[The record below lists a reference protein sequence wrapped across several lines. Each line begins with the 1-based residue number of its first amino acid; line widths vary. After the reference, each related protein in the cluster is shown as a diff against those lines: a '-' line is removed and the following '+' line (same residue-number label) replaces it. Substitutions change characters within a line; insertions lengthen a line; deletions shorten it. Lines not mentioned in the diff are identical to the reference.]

1 MTNEAAT
8 KIRIGDAA
16 SHAGERVEIQ
26 GWLYNLRKSG
36 KIVFPIVRDG
46 SGMIQCVAVKSSL
59 PEELFETLKN
69 LTQESSLTV
78 TGTLRAE
85 PRAAGGYEL
94 DLIDAQVHQRVT
106 EEHPYPITPKEHGVD
121 FLMDHRHLWLRSRR
135 QHAAIR
141 VRHQVIKSIRDYF
154 DSHGFTLVDTPDLY
168 ARRL

>member
-1 MTNEAAT
+1 MMSGNDSAAPIV
-8 KIRIGDAA
+8 KISDAA
-16 SHAGERVEIQ
+16 QHVGERVQIQ

-59 PEELFETLKN
+59 PEELFETLKG

-94 DLIDAQVHQRVT
+94 DVSDAHVLQRVS
-106 EEHPYPITPKEHGVD
+106 EEHPYPITPKEHGD
-121 FLMDHRHLWLRSRR
+121 R
-135 QHAAIR
+135 
-141 VRHQVIKSIRDYF
+141 KSTR
-154 DSHGFTLVDTPDLY
+154 
-168 ARRL
+168 